1 MKNSNSMTLAL
12 ASLMLTL
19 PSVHANASE
28 LDAHEHG
35 SANLDIAID
44 TSTIEMRF
52 ESPAVNIVGFEY
64 ATEDEQQLLLINKAK
79 SNLSNFDLIYGLVGD
94 VSCQTVKSSAKWVTE
109 HEAGHDD
116 HDDHEAG
123 HDDHDDHEAGHDDHD
138 DHEAGHDDHDDHEAG
153 HDDHDDHE
161 AGHDDH
167 EAGHDDHEAG
177 HDDHDDHEAGHDD
190 HGEVAKAEHAEF
202 IAEYRL
208 ECNQLNNLAAID
220 VKMFEFFPAIED
232 LDVQVVYSQGQIK
245 YELDA
250 NNTLIKLDR

>member
-123 HDDHDDHEAGHDDHD
+123 HDDHDDHEAGQ
-138 DHEAGHDDHDDHEAG
+138 
-153 HDDHDDHE
+153 
-161 AGHDDH
+161 
-167 EAGHDDHEAG
+167 
-177 HDDHDDHEAGHDD
+177 DDHDDHEAGHDD

>member
-1 MKNSNSMTLAL
+1 MTLAL

-123 HDDHDDHEAGHDDHD
+123 HDDH
-138 DHEAGHDDHDDHEAG
+138 
-153 HDDHDDHE
+153 
-161 AGHDDH
+161 
-167 EAGHDDHEAG
+167 
-177 HDDHDDHEAGHDD
+177 
-190 HGEVAKAEHAEF
+190 GEVAKAEHAEF

-220 VKMFEFFPAIED
+220 VNMFKFFPGIAD
-232 LDVQVVYSQGQIK
+232 LDVQVIYSEGQIK
-245 YELDA
+245 QELDV
-250 NNTLIKLDR
+250 NNTRIKLGN

>member
-1 MKNSNSMTLAL
+1 MTLAL

-138 DHEAGHDDHDDHEAG
+138 DHEAGHDDH
-153 HDDHDDHE
+153 
-161 AGHDDH
+161 
-167 EAGHDDHEAG
+167 
-177 HDDHDDHEAGHDD
+177 
-190 HGEVAKAEHAEF
+190 GEVAKAEHAEF

>member
-138 DHEAGHDDHDDHEAG
+138 DHEAGQ
-153 HDDHDDHE
+153 
-161 AGHDDH
+161 
-167 EAGHDDHEAG
+167 
-177 HDDHDDHEAGHDD
+177 DD

>member
-1 MKNSNSMTLAL
+1 MTLAL

-116 HDDHEAG
+116 HDE
-123 HDDHDDHEAGHDDHD
+123 
-138 DHEAGHDDHDDHEAG
+138 
-153 HDDHDDHE
+153 
-161 AGHDDH
+161 
-167 EAGHDDHEAG
+167 HEAG

>member
-138 DHEAGHDDHDDHEAG
+138 DHDDHEAG
-153 HDDHDDHE
+153 HDD
-161 AGHDDH
+161 
-167 EAGHDDHEAG
+167 HDDHEAG

>member
-109 HEAGHDD
+109 HK
-116 HDDHEAG
+116 
-123 HDDHDDHEAGHDDHD
+123 
-138 DHEAGHDDHDDHEAG
+138 
-153 HDDHDDHE
+153 
-161 AGHDDH
+161 
-167 EAGHDDHEAG
+167 AG

>member
-123 HDDHDDHEAGHDDHD
+123 HDDHDDHDDDHD

-153 HDDHDDHE
+153 HDD
-161 AGHDDH
+161 
-167 EAGHDDHEAG
+167 HDDHEAG

>member
-138 DHEAGHDDHDDHEAG
+138 DHEAGQDDHDDHEAG
-153 HDDHDDHE
+153 HDD
-161 AGHDDH
+161 
-167 EAGHDDHEAG
+167 HDDHEAG

>member
-138 DHEAGHDDHDDHEAG
+138 DHEAGQDD
-153 HDDHDDHE
+153 
-161 AGHDDH
+161 
-167 EAGHDDHEAG
+167 HDDHEAG

>member
-123 HDDHDDHEAGHDDHD
+123 HDDHDDHEAGHDDH
-138 DHEAGHDDHDDHEAG
+138 
-153 HDDHDDHE
+153 
-161 AGHDDH
+161 
-167 EAGHDDHEAG
+167 EAG

>member
-153 HDDHDDHE
+153 HDDH
-161 AGHDDH
+161 
-167 EAGHDDHEAG
+167 EAG

>member
-167 EAGHDDHEAG
+167 
-177 HDDHDDHEAGHDD
+177 DDHEAGHDD

>member
-138 DHEAGHDDHDDHEAG
+138 DHEAGQ
-153 HDDHDDHE
+153 
-161 AGHDDH
+161 
-167 EAGHDDHEAG
+167 
-177 HDDHDDHEAGHDD
+177 DDHDDHEAGHDD

>member
-116 HDDHEAG
+116 H
-123 HDDHDDHEAGHDDHD
+123 
-138 DHEAGHDDHDDHEAG
+138 EAG

-167 EAGHDDHEAG
+167 EAGQDDHDDHEAGHDDHDDHEAG

>member
-116 HDDHEAG
+116 HEAGEAG

-138 DHEAGHDDHDDHEAG
+138 DHEAGQDD
-153 HDDHDDHE
+153 
-161 AGHDDH
+161 
-167 EAGHDDHEAG
+167 HDDHEAG

>member
-1 MKNSNSMTLAL
+1 MTLAL

-116 HDDHEAG
+116 HDDHEAA
-123 HDDHDDHEAGHDDHD
+123 HDD
-138 DHEAGHDDHDDHEAG
+138 
-153 HDDHDDHE
+153 
-161 AGHDDH
+161 
-167 EAGHDDHEAG
+167 HDDHEAG

>member
-138 DHEAGHDDHDDHEAG
+138 DHEAGHDDHDDH
-153 HDDHDDHE
+153 
-161 AGHDDH
+161 
-167 EAGHDDHEAG
+167 
-177 HDDHDDHEAGHDD
+177 DDHEAGHDD

>member
-123 HDDHDDHEAGHDDHD
+123 HDDH
-138 DHEAGHDDHDDHEAG
+138 
-153 HDDHDDHE
+153 
-161 AGHDDH
+161 
-167 EAGHDDHEAG
+167 
-177 HDDHDDHEAGHDD
+177 
-190 HGEVAKAEHAEF
+190 GEVAKAEHAEF

-220 VKMFEFFPAIED
+220 VNMFKFFPGIAD
-232 LDVQVVYSQGQIK
+232 LDVQVIYSEGQIK
-245 YELDA
+245 QELDV
-250 NNTLIKLDR
+250 NNTRIKLGN

>member
-116 HDDHEAG
+116 HEAG
-123 HDDHDDHEAGHDDHD
+123 HDD
-138 DHEAGHDDHDDHEAG
+138 
-153 HDDHDDHE
+153 
-161 AGHDDH
+161 
-167 EAGHDDHEAG
+167 HDDHEAG